1 MVRVATAAA
10 LAPKVW
16 WFEVTVKETWAAL
29 LGRTQR
35 REVKFTLHQ
44 SPSATRRRSTASWS
58 SSRVATMLKAEK
70 VVLAARLRKTVA
82 ASRLRRLRQWRQG
95 DSTVLGLRPQRQ

>member
-10 LAPKVW
+10 LASEVW

-44 SPSATRRRSTASWS
+44 IPSATRPRSTASWS
-58 SSRVATMLKAEK
+58 SSRVATLLKAEK
-70 VVLAARLRKTVA
+70 VVLAAGLSKTVA
-82 ASRLRRLRQWRQG
+82 ASAGGRRRQC
-95 DSTVLGLRPQRQ
+95 LCGLQ